1 MVECDNSH
9 RQYTRHSL
17 PRLNHSGSQMKSMEM
32 DFRDNLGRLLL
43 RDLQS
48 VRREIEH
55 YPDDHGPWKAIP
67 GLTNSGGTLVLHLC
81 GNLQHFFGAVL
92 GKNGYVRNR
101 DVEFVKRNVSRAD
114 LIRELE
120 VTTVTVTDTLKSLSA
135 SQLEGFFPQELNN
148 LRIPTDILLM
158 HLVTHLTYHLGQ
170 IDYHRRCVTG
180 DPTPVGTLSLPALLL
195 PFPPEPVTA

>member
-1 MVECDNSH
+1 
-9 RQYTRHSL
+9 
-17 PRLNHSGSQMKSMEM
+17 MKSMEL

-48 VRREIEH
+48 VRSEIEH
-55 YPDDHGPWKAIP
+55 YPDDQGPWKAVP
-67 GLTNSGGTLVLHLC
+67 GLTNAGGTLVLHLS
-81 GNLQHFFGAVL
+81 GNLQHFFGAIL

-114 LIRELE
+114 LIREVDTTIAV
-120 VTTVTVTDTLKSLSA
+120 VTKTLANMPA
-135 SQLEGFFPQELNN
+135 SQLEGLFPQDLNN
-148 LRIPTDILLM
+148 LRIPTDIWLM
-158 HLVTHLTYHLGQ
+158 HLATHLTYHLGQ

-195 PFPPEPVTA
+195 PFPPESHTA